1 MKLTLALV
9 SLLSG
14 SILFAD
20 VTVNSSNLKDLLEQK
35 NSRIAAAKLQA
46 EAANERKGYFARS
59 FLPDIEIY
67 GAQEDF
73 KTGQHDRIN
82 QPAYGAEARLNLFNG
97 GRDWAQADVREKRA
111 EQLKFHSMRVQSE
124 ELEKSRIIYWEVL
137 YLKEKIALQKSATE
151 INERNFKA
159 AVRRLN
165 SGVGTESDRIEFE
178 MHRIVLKQELEEANL
193 QLNNRLRELAAILN
207 LDDASEIK
215 ISETLEHEH
224 DYKDLLQHKTK
235 DHEFLY
241 KESELLS
248 NISELEARNK
258 KYSWAPSIDA
268 FATYNQY
275 NQREID
281 LPDAGDRTESVVGLK
296 AAIKFSSVFESN
308 RESKALKQEALG
320 LAKISEQQ
328 KYEIHVHVENEMSEL
343 DLLHSQVHLAEENI
357 KLAEKYYKL
366 TESEYS
372 RGVKNSPDVLGASNR
387 LLEIKDKQLQIVR
400 DFQISKAH
408 ILSKIGK

>member
-1 MKLTLALV
+1 MKQSFV
-9 SLLSG
+9 F
-14 SILFAD
+14 ILFLFGPLVYAE
-20 VTVNSSNLKDLLEQK
+20 VAVNSSNLKELLDQK
-35 NSRIAAAKLQA
+35 SARIAAAKLQA
-46 EAANERKGYFARS
+46 EAANERKGYFFRS

-73 KTGQHDRIN
+73 KSGTRDRMS
-82 QPAYGAEARLNLFNG
+82 QPLYGAEAKLNLFNG

-111 EQLKFHSMRVQSE
+111 EQLKYHLMRVQSE
-124 ELEKSRIIYWEVL
+124 ELEKTRILYWEVL
-137 YLKEKIALQKSATE
+137 YLKEKIELQKAATE

-178 MHRIVLKQELEEANL
+178 MHRIVLKQEFEEATL

-207 LDDASEIK
+207 LDDASDIK
-215 ISETLEHEH
+215 ITETLQHEH
-224 DYKDLLQHKTK
+224 DYKDLLQHKVK

-248 NISELEARNK
+248 NISDLEARNK
-258 KYSWAPSIDA
+258 KHSWIPSIDA

-275 NQREID
+275 NQREVD
-281 LPDAGDRTESVVGLK
+281 LPDASERTESVVGLK
-296 AAIKFSSVFESN
+296 AAIKFSSVFENS
-308 RESKALKQEALG
+308 REAKALKQEALG
-320 LAKISEQQ
+320 LAKVSEQQ
-328 KYEIHVHVENEMSEL
+328 KYEIHVHVENEMAEL